1 MTKQIATLVGSAR
14 DGSLN
19 QRLFKAVQDMMADD
33 MSLFQIEGMRNL
45 PIYSQ
50 EIEERGMP
58 GEVTQMADQIRA
70 ADALM
75 IITPEYNYSI
85 PGPLKN
91 QIDWMSRVEDQPFEA
106 KPVSLMSCSP
116 SPMGGVRA
124 QYHLRDV
131 FVALGGRLVNR
142 PEVAVADA
150 QNRLSEDG
158 KITHDQTKEIVERH
172 LDVFAKLIDE
182 RL

>member
-1 MTKQIATLVGSAR
+1 MTKQIATLVGSSR
-14 DGSLN
+14 KGSLN
-19 QRLFKAVQDMMADD
+19 QRLFDAVQRMIGDGMNV
-33 MSLFQIEGMRNL
+33 FQIQGMRDL

-58 GEVTQMADQIRA
+58 DAVAHMADRVRS

-91 QIDWMSRVEDQPFEA
+91 QIDWLSRVEDQPFEG

-116 SPMGGVRA
+116 SPMGGIRA

-150 QNRLSEDG
+150 PNRLSEDG
-158 KITHDQTKEIVERH
+158 TITDNKTRDVVSAH
-172 LDVFAKLIDE
+172 LEAFSRLIS
-182 RL
+182 